1 MNFCFRLV
9 CLFTTLL
16 MATHALSQ
24 DLSGWSDK
32 TVCRQLLNNPD
43 NTDYVQEADS
53 RSLACG
59 SSTQS
64 SNEIVDLK
72 KANGGSKVPSS
83 NVKASNAKYKKILSG
98 KSKNYN
104 KEFCVY
110 EDKWP
115 LTKIENLLNQK
126 KYGLEI
132 IEAGALGLDNIVENL
147 IPNLDMYVTEFIS
160 NPTENNARE
169 VKEIYN
175 LLFSKKAYSKL
186 KTNTFTNALP
196 LKDFLI
202 TAMYAYKALDNNG
215 FFNASERKSFL
226 NEIQKRFD
234 IIKLATKWGFT
245 MQQCRVGQ
253 DIFGC
258 QNHTMAQ
265 QLIRTLYGAIFD
277 SPDDYAMGEKM
288 YKFAIDDLKPDGA
301 LWREAARGRWSWNYY
316 SHTLGLLISMGE
328 IYKHN
333 GEDLYSY
340 KSNINGLTIHDAVAF
355 LLSAIQDNEKM
366 WKYAKQL
373 KGVDGRRDHTDYKS
387 LEYLNRLITDTEK
400 SGAKNWF
407 YIYRTNFPD
416 HKNTKLAETLI
427 PTFRQQLQH
436 SDHIGILA
444 QCIYVDEKAIKVV
457 KDEYKGNLET
467 KANQTKD
474 FYLVDGSMLLKSFD
488 ADIKIYENRFKL
500 MHQSEDEIQFGG
512 DLSYKTK
519 DNSFFEYA
527 DLMFEKEFGEITEIK
542 LSWIVEGSNEQPF
555 SSFSKAFEIANGQC
569 GAFSDMASDSLVI
582 IIKTQSVDQIDRY
595 NCQQKQFKAHLSPA
609 EFDKFRDLIES
620 SVKLMKNIPLVNEFV
635 QNL

>member
-1 MNFCFRLV
+1 
-9 CLFTTLL
+9 
-16 MATHALSQ
+16 MAANAMSQ

-115 LTKIENLLNQK
+115 HTKIENLLSQE
-126 KYGLEI
+126 KYGLET
-132 IEAGALGLDNIVENL
+132 IEAGALGLDNIVENI

-160 NPTENNARE
+160 NPTENNARK
-169 VKEIYN
+169 VKNIYN
-175 LLFSKKAYSKL
+175 LLFLKKSYSKL
-186 KTNTFTNALP
+186 KRNTFTNALP

-202 TAMYAYKALDNNG
+202 TAMYSYKALDNNG
-215 FFNASERKSFL
+215 FFNASEKKYFL
-226 NEIQKRFD
+226 NEIKKRFN
-234 IIKLATKWGFT
+234 IIKSATKWGFT
-245 MQQCRVGQ
+245 MRQCRVGQ

-258 QNHTMAQ
+258 QNHTISH
-265 QLIRTLYGAIFD
+265 QLTRTLYGAIFD

-340 KSNINGLTIHDAVAF
+340 KSNRNGLTIHDAVAF

-373 KGVDGRRDHTDYKS
+373 KGVRDRKNSKDYKS
-387 LEYLNRLITDTEK
+387 KEYLNKIITDSEK
-400 SGAKNWF
+400 DGLKNWF
-407 YIYRTNFPD
+407 YIYRANFPN
-416 HKNTKLAETLI
+416 HENTKLAETLI
-427 PTFRQQLQH
+427 PTFRQQLRHSQH
-436 SDHIGILA
+436 LGILA
-444 QCIYVDEKAIKVV
+444 QCVFGDDESRKIAQDK
-457 KDEYKGNLET
+457 YKNTVGT

-488 ADIKIYENRFKL
+488 ADIKIYESRFKL
-500 MHQSEDEIQFGG
+500 MHQSEGEIQFGG

-527 DLMFEKEFGEITEIK
+527 DLMLESEFGEITEIK

-555 SSFSKAFEIANGQC
+555 SSFSKAFKIANRQC

-609 EFDKFRDLIES
+609 EFDQFRDLIES
-620 SVKLMKNIPLVNEFV
+620 SVKLMQNIPLVNEFFPKP
-635 QNL
+635 LS